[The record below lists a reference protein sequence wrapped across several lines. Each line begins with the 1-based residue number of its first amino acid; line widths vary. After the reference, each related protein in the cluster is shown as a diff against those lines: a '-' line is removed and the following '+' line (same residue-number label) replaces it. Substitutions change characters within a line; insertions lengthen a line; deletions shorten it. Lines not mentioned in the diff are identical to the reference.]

1 MSRARARH
9 ARRRLIYLIEA
20 PLRRRSIVLVP
31 VLALGIVAGVV
42 AQRWPDRYRAAA
54 LIRAD
59 WDVAVAA
66 EIERRGVALDE
77 RHVRVHAGTR
87 VLEEHRVGVEGDDPA
102 RGADAPAQQ
111 VHDAHGAAAEV
122 QAAPAG
128 GDADALEQD
137 AGVELERRRLHAQAL
152 DLARAPL
159 DRVAAREHPSGSAR
173 R

>member
-77 RHVRVHAGTR
+77 RRLQGVRQR
-87 VLEEHRVGVEGDDPA
+87 V
-102 RGADAPAQQ
+102 
-111 VHDAHGAAAEV
+111 
-122 QAAPAG
+122 
-128 GDADALEQD
+128 ALEARLVEHVVSQRREGVD
-137 AGVELERRRLHAQAL
+137 AR
-152 DLARAPL
+152 PFK
-159 DRVAAREHPSGSAR
+159 
-173 R
+173 